1 MEQINT
7 EQIKIEVI
15 NRVRKEYKLFVTFC
29 LKQGEWYMFQNS
41 LKITFY
47 KEIVIYIQN
56 AVLCD
61 EWYLQ
66 MYEMEEILESLWNRY
81 FRNEIVK
88 SEKDFF
94 LQLLDLHLN
103 NIERLNDRNQ

>member
-1 MEQINT
+1 MEEKNI

-15 NRVRKEYKLFVTFC
+15 KKVRKEYKLFVAFC
-29 LKQGEWYMFQNS
+29 LNQGEWYMFENS

-56 AVLCD
+56 AVLRD
-61 EWYLQ
+61 NWFLQ
-66 MYEMEEILESLWNRY
+66 MYEMDEILEELWNRY

-103 NIERLNDRNQ
+103 NIERLNDRDR

>member
-103 NIERLNDRNQ
+103 NIERLNDRD